1 MAATPS
7 SVTTNDSQPPL
18 LRHDD
23 AGITTLTL
31 NRPQQYN
38 ALSEEMLMAL
48 QQSLDA
54 IAADRSVR
62 VVVLAAAGKA
72 YCAGH
77 DLKQMRASPDKSYQR
92 ELFRQCSRMMMSIVQ
107 LPQPVIAS
115 VQGMAVAAGCQ
126 LVASCD
132 LAIASDDAQFA
143 VSGINLGLFC
153 STPSVPLSRNISRKR
168 ALEMLLTGGFIDA
181 HTAKEY
187 GLINHNVQP
196 DRLADAVNDLAQ
208 RIASKPAEPVRMGKE
223 LFYRQLD
230 HTLEGA
236 YEIAGEIMACNMMLD
251 DTAEG
256 IDAFIEKRE
265 PVWKES
271 DR

>member
-7 SVTTNDSQPPL
+7 SVTTNNSQAPL
-18 LRHDD
+18 LRHNN
-23 AGITTLTL
+23 AGIATLTL

-48 QQSLDA
+48 QQTLDA
-54 IAADRSVR
+54 IAADNSIR
-62 VVVLAAAGKA
+62 VVVLGAVGKA
-72 YCAGH
+72 FCAGH
-77 DLKQMRASPDKSYQR
+77 DLKQMRANPDKSYHQ

-126 LVASCD
+126 LVANCD

-153 STPSVPLSRNISRKR
+153 STPSVPLSRNVSRKR

-181 HTAKEY
+181 HTAQEY

-196 DRLADAVNDLAQ
+196 DKLADAVHDLAR
-208 RIASKPAEPVRMGKE
+208 RIASKPAEPVRLGKQ

-236 YEIAGEIMACNMMLD
+236 YEIAGEIMACNMMLN
-251 DTAEG
+251 DTTEG

-265 PVWKES
+265 PIWKKP